1 MFEEKLLRE
10 LAAIETTGPILSLY
24 LDVDPKQRTT
34 DEYKLTLREMLKQ
47 VEGEVDP
54 ADIEAVQR
62 YVTLEYDWSGRG
74 LVIFSRQAEN
84 IWYALALSVPVR
96 SGVTVARKPY
106 ISPLVELDGLY
117 GRYAVILV
125 DRQGAHFH
133 LFQMGEVIAEDGAM
147 GDEIRGLRKGGGSS
161 MVGMR
166 GGGPSLGRKEA
177 AIVRRNLR
185 EAAKAL
191 NDFCQ
196 KYHPRRLFLAGAE
209 RTVAQFQEILP
220 AHLQEAVVGTFPS
233 GMEAG
238 KAEIREH
245 SLKILRKLEEERK
258 KALIEA
264 VITAAAKGAN
274 GVIRLDGT
282 LSAAHE
288 GRIQV
293 LVVERDY
300 HEPGYRCSGCGYLTT
315 QKLGKCPF
323 CNAAFTEIPDAAEA
337 VVTQTV
343 EKGGTVEVVDDDA
356 LGRAHIGALLRY

>member
-10 LAAIETTGPILSLY
+10 LAAVEATGPILSLY
-24 LDVDPKQRTT
+24 LDVDPKKRTAE
-34 DEYKLTLREMLKQ
+34 EYKLTLREMMKQ
-47 VEGEVDP
+47 IEGEVDP
-54 ADIEAVQR
+54 ADSEAVQR
-62 YVTLEYDWSGRG
+62 YITLEYDWSGRG
-74 LVIFSRQAEN
+74 LIIFSRQAEN

-133 LFQMGEVIAEDGAM
+133 LFQMGEIIAEDGAM
-147 GDEIRGLRKGGGSS
+147 GEEIRGLRKRGGSS
-161 MVGMR
+161 MIGMR
-166 GGGPSLGRKEA
+166 GGAPSLGRKEA
-177 AIVRRNLR
+177 AIVQRNLR
-185 EAAKAL
+185 ESAKAL
-191 NDFCQ
+191 SAFCQ
-196 KYHPRRLFLAGAE
+196 KHHPRRLLLAGSE
-209 RTVAQFQEILP
+209 HTVAQFQEVLP
-220 AHLQEAVVGTFPS
+220 AHLREAVAGTFIS
-233 GMEAG
+233 DMDAG
-238 KAEIREH
+238 KVEIREH
-245 SLKILRKLEEERK
+245 SLKILQKLEEERK
-258 KALIEA
+258 KALVEA

-337 VVTQTV
+337 VVTQTI
-343 EKGGTVEVVDDDA
+343 EKGGAVEVVDNDA
-356 LGRAHIGALLRY
+356 LGQTRIGALLRY